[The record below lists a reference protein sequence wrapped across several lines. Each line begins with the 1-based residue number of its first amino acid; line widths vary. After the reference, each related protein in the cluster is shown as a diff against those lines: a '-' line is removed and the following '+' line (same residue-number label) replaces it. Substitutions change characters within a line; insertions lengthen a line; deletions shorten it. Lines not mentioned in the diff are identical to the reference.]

1 MKTAMQPIST
11 TDSPCEPRQLPPA
24 PHTVEDTGLDL
35 LFLVE
40 LLAKILFLHG
50 RMSIAAISCH
60 VKLPN
65 SVLEPVFAFMRQER
79 LCEMTSRGEGS
90 ASIFFQL
97 SETGRN
103 RAREYLQ
110 RSHYAGPA
118 PVTLDAYCAQV
129 ESQMLGEVH
138 YTRESVTR
146 VFDRIVVQDAILDQ
160 LGAAMNSGRSI
171 FIYGPAGSGKTFIA
185 EMLVNLLPDNI
196 CVPYAIA
203 VDDEVI
209 QIYDPLIHHV
219 TEQETCTANLL
230 ERKDTADIRWQL
242 CKRPVAISGGELTLN
257 TLDLEFDK
265 TTRYYQAPPHVKANN
280 GIYIVDDLGHQSITP
295 RELMNR
301 WIVPLDRRRDYL
313 TLHTGYKF
321 RIPFDVKV
329 IFSSN
334 MTPENLADD
343 AFLRRL
349 GYKIYFGAMSEDQYC
364 TIFRHVCEE
373 LSIPF
378 SKAAFKHLLHERH
391 YKEGKPLLACYPR
404 DLLNQVKDLAM
415 YERRP
420 ATLTNEALDWAWQ
433 NYFATL

>member
-1 MKTAMQPIST
+1 MKTTNIPLNTTGAQPES
-11 TDSPCEPRQLPPA
+11 RKLPPSPRA
-24 PHTVEDTGLDL
+24 IEDTGLDL

-60 VKLPN
+60 VKLPV
-65 SVLEPVFAFMRQER
+65 SVLEAAFAFMRQER

-118 PVTLDAYCAQV
+118 PVTLEAYCAQV
-129 ESQMLGEVH
+129 ENQMLRDVH
-138 YTRESVTR
+138 YTRDSVAR
-146 VFDRIVVQDAILDQ
+146 VFNGIVVQDAILDQ

-185 EMLVNLLPDNI
+185 ETLVNLLPDSI
-196 CVPYAIA
+196 CVPYAIV

-219 TEQETCTANLL
+219 IEQAACAENLL
-230 ERKDTADIRWQL
+230 ERRDTADIRWQL
-242 CKRPVAISGGELTLN
+242 CRRPVAISGGELTLN

-334 MTPENLADD
+334 LTPESLADD

-349 GYKIYFGAMSEDQYC
+349 GYKIYFGTMSEDQYC
-364 TIFRHVCEE
+364 TIFRSVCEE
-373 LSIPF
+373 LSIPY

-404 DLLNQVKDLAM
+404 DLLSQVRDLAQ
-415 YERRP
+415 YENRQP
-420 ATLTNEALDWAWQ
+420 TLTNEALDWAWQ